1 MPSENKN
8 VKSSALLSQIL
19 KNETPGSRLK
29 EGDVVEAT
37 LIKKTPRGFFFDLG
51 KFGTGI
57 VYGAELLNARDIVR
71 DLAPGATIPA
81 KVTDLDGEFGYIE
94 LSLAEAGRQRLWQ
107 QAQELQESGEIVKM
121 KITGANAGG
130 LLGNL
135 FDLKAFLP
143 ASQLS
148 SENYSRVVA
157 DGDRQKSA
165 EELKKFIGEE
175 LSVKVINVDP
185 RSNKLIVSERE
196 TVATNIKELL
206 AQYQVGQI
214 VDGIVSGLADFGIF
228 IKFADN
234 PQIEGLVHISEI
246 DHRAIDHPKEVVNIG
261 ETVKVK
267 IIDIKDN
274 RVFLSLKAL
283 KADPWEKVSEYFKEG
298 DIVRGKIY
306 KYNPFGA
313 TVDLPHDLQGMLHVS
328 EFGDL
333 EEMKKTLPVG
343 SEHELTIES
352 VKPEEKRITLK
363 LKK

>member
-1 MPSENKN
+1 MEESD
-8 VKSSALLSQIL
+8 VKPATLLSQIL
-19 KNETPGSRLK
+19 KNESSGSRLK

-37 LIKKTPRGFFFDLG
+37 LIKKTPKGLFFNLG

-57 VYGAELLNARDIVR
+57 VYGLELLNAREMVR
-71 DLAPGATIPA
+71 DLAPGSTLPA
-81 KVTDLDGEFGYIE
+81 KVTDLDGEAGYAE

-107 QAQELQESGEIVKM
+107 QVSELQESGEIVKM

-130 LLGNL
+130 LLGTIL
-135 FDLKAFLP
+135 DLKAFLP
-143 ASQLS
+143 VSQLS
-148 SENYSRVVA
+148 NDHYSQVTA

-165 EELKKFIGEE
+165 EELKKFVGEE
-175 LSVKVINVDP
+175 LSVKVINVNP

-196 TVATNIKELL
+196 TVGANVKELL
-206 AQYQVGQI
+206 TKYEVGQT

-234 PQIEGLVHISEI
+234 PQIEGLIHISEI
-246 DHRAIDHPKEVVNIG
+246 DHRIIDNPKEIVKIG
-261 ETVKVK
+261 EPVKVK
-267 IIDIKDN
+267 IIDIKES

-283 KADPWEKVSEYFKEG
+283 KADPWEKAGEHFKES
-298 DIVRGKIY
+298 DAVRGKVY
-306 KYNPFGA
+306 KFNPFGA
-313 TVDLPHDLQGMLHVS
+313 TVDLDHGLQGMLHVS

-333 EEMKKTLPVG
+333 EEMKKAVPLG
-343 SEHELTIES
+343 SEHEFTIES

>member
-1 MPSENKN
+1 MALDSQS
-8 VKSSALLSQIL
+8 VKSNALLYQIL
-19 KNETPGSRLK
+19 KNESASSRLK

-37 LIKKTPRGFFFDLG
+37 LIKKTPRGLFFDIG
-51 KFGTGI
+51 KFGSGI
-57 VYGAELLNARDIVR
+57 VYGAELLNARDIIR
-71 DLAPGATIPA
+71 NLTPGTTIPA
-81 KVTDLDGEFGYIE
+81 KVIDLDGEFGYVE

-107 QAQELQESGEIVKM
+107 QVQELQESGEIVKM
-121 KITGANAGG
+121 KVVGANSGG

-148 SENYSRVVA
+148 NENYSRVAA

-175 LSVKVINVDP
+175 LQVKVISVNP
-185 RSNKLIVSERE
+185 RANKLIVSERE
-196 TVATNIKELL
+196 TVSTNIQELL
-206 AQYQVGQI
+206 AQYSVGQ
-214 VDGIVSGLADFGIF
+214 VVNGIVSGLADFGIF

-246 DHRAIDHPKEVVNIG
+246 DHRIIDNPKEIVNIG

-283 KADPWEKVSEYFKEG
+283 KDDPWQKAAEYFKENES
-298 DIVRGKIY
+298 VRGKIY
-306 KYNPFGA
+306 KFNPFGA
-313 TVDLPHDLQGMLHVS
+313 TVDLPYNLQGVLHIS
-328 EFGDL
+328 DFGDL
-333 EEMKKTLPVG
+333 EEMKKTLPLG
-343 SEHELTIES
+343 SEHEFIIVS
-352 VKPEEKRITLK
+352 IKPEEKRITLK